1 MPISAAQGSAPKGRE
16 HPIPSLPMGQRSSPI
31 SRVPSWGWTNG
42 VKFNPPKSSQT
53 LHSPIQPPEAKSTK
67 IPPQKFQLS
76 QRKRKAKI
84 TISIKPNRLSKLL
97 NTVPKL
103 RSVKVKGMKRIY
115 FYWHKKNLP
124 LNQRATAGCSSG
136 F

>member
-1 MPISAAQGSAPKGRE
+1 MPISAAQDSAPRE
-16 HPIPSLPMGQRSSPI
+16 GKIPSHPCPWSSPI

-42 VKFNPPKSSQT
+42 VKFSPPKSSQT
-53 LHSPIQPPEAKSTK
+53 LRSLTQPLEAKGTK
-67 IPPQKFQLS
+67 FSSQKFQLS
-76 QRKRKAKI
+76 QRKRKDKI
-84 TISIKPNRLSKLL
+84 MISIKPNRLSQLL

-103 RSVKVKGMKRIY
+103 RSVKVKGVKRIY
-115 FYWHKKNLP
+115 FYWHKKNFP